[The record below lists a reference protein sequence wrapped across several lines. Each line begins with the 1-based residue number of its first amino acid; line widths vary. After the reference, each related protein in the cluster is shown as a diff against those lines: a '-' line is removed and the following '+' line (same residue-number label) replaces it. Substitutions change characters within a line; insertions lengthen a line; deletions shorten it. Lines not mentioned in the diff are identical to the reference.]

1 LTKLKGLYT
10 LLTVET
16 GFDRYSDMI
25 LKDWDYL
32 IVTASN
38 ETQAEN
44 YEHKLAIR
52 QKLGLLPY
60 VRNVIVVADPDGKR
74 IGSGGSTICCLLEV
88 LNREMLK
95 GSSHKD
101 IEACKKILEKLRILI
116 IHAGGDSRRLP
127 VYSSCGKIFFP
138 VPGESDCC
146 LPLTL
151 FDRQLPTYLK
161 LPATAPDNGQIVI
174 ASGDVLLRFEPDHV
188 KFAGKGL
195 TGLGCYASVEEGKNH
210 GVFCPGQGYQVRLF
224 LQKPSPD
231 EQQETGAV
239 DPYGRVILDIG
250 VMNFAAETASTL
262 LKIFGIQF
270 KSDGKLE
277 LTGKM
282 SEALFNY
289 GLDFYREIC
298 CGMGSEAN
306 LAQYIKSVKQSGSRW
321 NSALLR
327 RLFESLSSIPFNVN
341 ILPRCEFLHFGTS
354 KQIIS
359 GGNILMQRDIG
370 SNSLNTCLSIN
381 NEIVEGGEIVGTN
394 TWVEGCKISSR
405 LTLGGENVIV
415 GLDIVEPMFVPSQI
429 CFDVIPGRDRN
440 DKKVWF
446 VRCYNIYDS
455 FKISIGQGA
464 TFCRLPITAWLE
476 LVGVEQEELWD
487 ADIPGEQ
494 RSLWNARIFPAVNKH
509 SNYRDW
515 MWLFNPAQGNA
526 ENFRTWR
533 TADRYNSA
541 EIAELTDRKEFD
553 NRRSLIRADKILKSL
568 RKMFRADSGFS
579 AGELAH
585 ILKNS
590 EELSIWIA
598 NLLSEARW
606 CYSVGNNNSLDSM
619 TYPRVIHTIGSV
631 LSELGNGN
639 LPVEKVVPGLH
650 EKLTQADQDW
660 LDSTGL
666 GLDSSVKLEHWSQQA
681 KKLAFQSL
689 SNVIISS
696 SGDATTRPRNALR
709 SDEIVWGRAPARFDT
724 GGGWTDTPPYSLE
737 HGGCV
742 IDTAVNLNGQPP
754 IQAYLKVIR
763 EPVIRISSIDS
774 GTRIEVKSLDELLDY
789 RKATSE
795 YALAKAAL
803 ASSGFSPESFDW
815 GKGITLR
822 QMLEEFGGGIE
833 LTTLAA
839 IPRGSG
845 LGTSSIMGAV
855 ILSVIQRVLGRT
867 LTQRELFH
875 SVLCLEQ
882 SLTTGGGWQDQI
894 GGASGGAKIVTT
906 EPGLVPDAKIHFL
919 PPDVLDPRSNNN
931 QTLLYYT
938 GITRLA
944 KNILGQVVGRY
955 LDRDRKTLFTL
966 RQIHSLASHV
976 AEAMSRKDIRAF
988 GELVNAAWQLNKQL
1002 DPNST
1007 NDEVERLFSR
1017 IMPHIFG
1024 AKLLGAGGGGFLL
1037 MVCKSTEDARNL
1049 RIMLNAEPPNERAR
1063 FFNYDIN
1070 PEGLVV
1076 TVC

>member
-1 LTKLKGLYT
+1 
-10 LLTVET
+10 
-16 GFDRYSDMI
+16 MH
-25 LKDWDYL
+25 
-32 IVTASN
+32 
-38 ETQAEN
+38 Q
-44 YEHKLAIR
+44 
-52 QKLGLLPY
+52 
-60 VRNVIVVADPDGKR
+60 
-74 IGSGGSTICCLLEV
+74 GSGY
-88 LNREMLK
+88 
-95 GSSHKD
+95 KD
-101 IEACKKILEKLRILI
+101 TEACKSVLEKLRILI

-161 LPATAPDNGQIVI
+161 LPAAEPGAGQVVI
-174 ASGDVLLRFEPDHV
+174 TSGDVLLEFEPEQV
-188 KFAGKGL
+188 RFAKNGL
-195 TGLGCYASVEEGKNH
+195 TGLGCYASVEEAKNH
-210 GVFCPGQGYQVRLF
+210 GIFCRGEGNQVRIF
-224 LQKPSPD
+224 LQKPSPA
-231 EQQETGAV
+231 EQQEAGAI

-250 VMNFAAETASTL
+250 VMNFAADTAAML
-262 LKIFGIQF
+262 LKIFGIQVN
-270 KSDGKLE
+270 SEGRLE
-277 LTGKM
+277 LAGKM
-282 SEALFNY
+282 SKALFKY

-306 LAQYIKSVKQSGSRW
+306 SAQYIKSVKQSGSLW
-321 NSALLR
+321 DSALLG
-327 RLFESLSSIPFNVN
+327 RLFESLCSIPFDANV
-341 ILPRCEFLHFGTS
+341 LPRCEFLHFGTS
-354 KQIIS
+354 KQVIS
-359 GGNILMQRDIG
+359 SGNILMQRDIG
-370 SNSLNTCLSIN
+370 STSLNTCLSIN
-381 NEIVEGGEIVGTN
+381 NEIIEDGEVVGTN
-394 TWVEGCKISSR
+394 AWVEGCKINSR
-405 LTLGGENVIV
+405 LTLGGDNVVV
-415 GLDIVEPMFVPSQI
+415 GLNVEEPTFVPSQM

-440 DKKVWF
+440 GKKVWF

-455 FKISIGQGA
+455 FKDSIGQGA
-464 TFCRLPITAWLE
+464 TFCGIPVPEWLE
-476 LVGVEQEELWD
+476 LVGAEQEELWD

-494 RSLWNARIFPAVNKH
+494 QSLWNARIFPAISKH
-509 SNYRDW
+509 NQYRDW
-515 MWLFNPAQGNA
+515 MWLLNLA
-526 ENFRTWR
+526 EAKDFQAWR
-533 TADRYNSA
+533 AADRYSSA
-541 EIAELTDRKEFD
+541 EITTLTDHKEFD
-553 NRRSLIRADKILKSL
+553 RRRSLIRADEVQKSL
-568 RKMFRADSGFS
+568 RKMFREDSGFS

-590 EELSIWIA
+590 RDQSTWIA
-598 NLLSEARW
+598 SLLAEARW
-606 CYSVGNNNSLDSM
+606 RYSSGNDNSLDSM
-619 TYPRVIHTIGSV
+619 VFPRVIHTIGTV
-631 LSELGNGN
+631 LSGLGDCDM
-639 LPVEKVVPGLH
+639 PVEKVMPGLR
-650 EKLTQADQDW
+650 EKLTEAERDW
-660 LDSTGL
+660 LDTAGL
-666 GLDSSVKLEHWSQQA
+666 GLDSSVKLGQWAQQA
-681 KKLAFQSL
+681 GRLAFQSL
-689 SNVIISS
+689 SEVIISS
-696 SGDATTRPRNALR
+696 SDDKTLRPRNALR

-737 HGGCV
+737 RGGCV
-742 IDTAVNLNGQPP
+742 IDTAVNLNSQPP
-754 IQAYLKVIR
+754 IQAYMKVIK

-774 GTRIEVKSLDELLDY
+774 GTRIEITSLEELLDY

-803 ASSGFSPESFDW
+803 ALSGFSPETANW
-815 GKGITLR
+815 GKGTTLK

-839 IPRGSG
+839 IPKGSG

-855 ILSVIQRVLGRT
+855 ILSVIQRALGRT
-867 LTQRELFH
+867 LTHKELFH

-894 GGASGGAKIVTT
+894 GGTVGGAKIVTA
-906 EPGLVPDAKIHFL
+906 EPGLIPDARIHFL
-919 PPDVLDPRSNNN
+919 PADVLDPRINND

-966 RQIHSLASHV
+966 RQIHSLAGQV

-988 GELVNAAWQLNKQL
+988 GELVDAAWQLNKQLDPNSTNDEVEQLNKQL

-1017 IMPHIFG
+1017 IQPYIFG

-1037 MVCKSTEDARNL
+1037 MVCKSTEDAGNL
-1049 RIMLNAEPPNERAR
+1049 RIMLDAEPANERAR